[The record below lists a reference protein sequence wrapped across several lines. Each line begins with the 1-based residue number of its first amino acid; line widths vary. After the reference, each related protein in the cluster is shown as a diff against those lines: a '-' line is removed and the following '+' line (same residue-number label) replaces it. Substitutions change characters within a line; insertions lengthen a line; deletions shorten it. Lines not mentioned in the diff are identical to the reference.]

1 MSQGHM
7 LPQNTLV
14 LCMVAI
20 GSHYVL
26 LGTNTG
32 QLIVCDAASDKKQ
45 QILATLPDSIL
56 CLTHVK

>member
-1 MSQGHM
+1 M

-20 GSHYVL
+20 SSYVV

-32 QLIVCDAASDKKQ
+32 QLIVCDGSDKKEHT
-45 QILATLPDSIL
+45 LATLPDSIL
-56 CLTHVK
+56 CLAHIK